1 MGRMDSSVD
10 GVVSSMDGVSIHY
23 RVEGDGAPA
32 LVFVHCWTC
41 DSHFWDQQVAHFAKR
56 HRVVTLDLAGHGQSG
71 RNREDWTMSA
81 FGNDVRAVIEA
92 SEVDRI
98 ILIGHSMGGP
108 VVLEAARGVP
118 ERRLVG
124 VIPVDS
130 LHDLSEAL
138 DTSTIDEQLQR
149 FNRDYKAATAR
160 LVREVLFLPSSDPTL
175 VERVVRNATSA
186 PERIAISALRNAWAY
201 DARQVAGELGAP
213 IRAINTDRF
222 PTNLKANRHLCRDYA
237 VVIMEGLGH
246 YPMLEDPE
254 GFNQALEGVLRKLEL
269 RTNGG

>member
-1 MGRMDSSVD
+1 M
-10 GVVSSMDGVSIHY
+10 
-23 RVEGDGAPA
+23 
-32 LVFVHCWTC
+32 VF
-41 DSHFWDQQVAHFAKR
+41 
-56 HRVVTLDLAGHGQSG
+56 
-71 RNREDWTMSA
+71 
-81 FGNDVRAVIEA
+81 
-92 SEVDRI
+92 
-98 ILIGHSMGGP
+98 P
-108 VVLEAARGVP
+108 
-118 ERRLVG
+118 
-124 VIPVDS
+124 
-130 LHDLSEAL
+130 
-138 DTSTIDEQLQR
+138 STIGSKATAR
-149 FNRDYKAATAR
+149 RHWCSSTGGHATATSGITRCFNRDYKAATAR

-222 PTNLKANRHLCRDYA
+222 PTNLKANQHLCRDYA

-254 GFNQALEGVLRKLEL
+254 GFNQALEGVLRELEL